1 MPEIKYPYRVRLPKY
16 IGNAIKDIRKK
27 KQLTQGDLADMTGTS
42 IKFVSDVE
50 RGKKTVQ
57 MDKVFDLIIALGLQL
72 YLTTKTIPLTDQ
84 SYGTRLL
91 SKNQGE

>member
-72 YLTTKTIPLTDQ
+72 YLTTKTKPLTDQ